1 MDKSQLTKLIAIVST
16 SAIYIEPNMEA
27 VRINYWETDSELEAG
42 VELDELCFY
51 GTGEE
56 SGEEYRIPYTN
67 IDLDADM
74 FYELKLVDP
83 RNF

>member
-1 MDKSQLTKLIAIVST
+1 MDKPQLTKLIAIVST
-16 SAIYIEPNMEA
+16 SAIYIEPNVEA
-27 VRINYWETDSELEAG
+27 IRINYWETDSELEAG
-42 VELDELCFY
+42 VDIEDLCFY

>member
-42 VELDELCFY
+42 VELDEL
-51 GTGEE
+51 
-56 SGEEYRIPYTN
+56 
-67 IDLDADM
+67 
-74 FYELKLVDP
+74 
-83 RNF
+83 

>member
-1 MDKSQLTKLIAIVST
+1 MDKGKLTKLMAIVST
-16 SAIYIEPNMEA
+16 SAIYIEPNVEA
-27 VRINYWETDSELEAG
+27 VRINYWETESELEKG
-42 VELDELCFY
+42 VDIEDLCFY

-56 SGEEYRIPYTN
+56 SGEEYRIPYAN
-67 IDLDADM
+67 IDLDSDM

>member
-1 MDKSQLTKLIAIVST
+1 MTKSELNKLIAIVST
-16 SAIYIEPNMEA
+16 SAIYIEPNVEA
-27 VRINYWETDSELEAG
+27 VRINYYETEAELEAG

-56 SGEEYRIPYTN
+56 SGEEFRIPYSN
-67 IDLDADM
+67 ISLESDM